1 VICPEHGEVEHGLF
15 GSDERLHCPL
25 WDCDAVLLPLLT
37 RRERGA
43 LQGSTPFLFPFA
55 ESAKN
60 PVADRALN
68 HNRHA
73 YAACRNLSPNV
84 ASGYGEC
91 GPPASAPGE
100 ADLPECP
107 PHNTGPLANYELPSR
122 VLVAI
127 KQEERLNTLKPVRAD
142 PLIRVVHFD
151 LWEVSARRGADGSK
165 QAS

>member
-1 VICPEHGEVEHGLF
+1 MICPEHGEVGRGLF

-37 RRERGA
+37 RRERAA
-43 LQGSTPFLFPFA
+43 LQCPTPFLFPFA
-55 ESAKN
+55 ESAQN

-73 YAACRNLSPNV
+73 YAACRDLSPNA
-84 ASGYGEC
+84 ASGYSEW
-91 GPPASAPGE
+91 GPPKPAHADP
-100 ADLPECP
+100 DLPECP
-107 PHNTGPLANYELPSR
+107 PPNTGPLANYELPSR
-122 VLVAI
+122 VLDAI
-127 KQEERLNTLKPVRAD
+127 KQEERLNMLKPVRAA
-142 PLIRVVHFD
+142 PLTRIVHFD